1 MRSEKAARAAGGVKI
16 ELCSSRRFSY
26 NFNPGAMKSQRKNC
40 EAIQE
45 LKMAPRRVLVIST
58 VVVAFAGVGAWW
70 LEHAQPDGMVKAAVA
85 PVPVTVAIAS
95 REDLP
100 IYLSGLGVVQASFT
114 VGIRPQVD
122 GKLEEVLFKEG
133 EHVRKGDVLAKI
145 DPRLYQA
152 ALDNAKAQKAK
163 DEAQVIS
170 ARKDLERSRTLVNQF
185 FETKQV
191 VDQQQAKVDQVIAM
205 VDGDRAAIETAQTNL
220 DYTSIV
226 APSDG
231 RMGVRLIDP
240 GNIVHASDSSPIVTL
255 TLTRP
260 SAVIF
265 TLPARSLDDVRAALA
280 NGPVEVTAFSQDN
293 RRALGKGTLLLI
305 DNMVDQASATMR
317 MKAMFGNENEQLW
330 PGDFVN
336 ARVSLKVLRG
346 ALTVPSA
353 AIQTGPDG
361 IFAWV
366 VAKGDVVQVR
376 PITSGPTTDGH
387 TVITMGLT
395 EDDRVVVSGQYKL
408 RQNSKVALTLPNP
421 AVDKQALAP

>member
-1 MRSEKAARAAGGVKI
+1 VARHQI
-16 ELCSSRRFSY
+16 
-26 NFNPGAMKSQRKNC
+26 
-40 EAIQE
+40 
-45 LKMAPRRVLVIST
+45 LVIST
-58 VVVAFAGVGAWW
+58 IVVALAGGGAWYE
-70 LEHAQPDGMVKAAVA
+70 LERADPVVKAAAA

-122 GKLEEVLFKEG
+122 GKLEQVLFKEG

-170 ARKDLERSRTLVNQF
+170 ARKDLQRSSTLVNQF

-205 VDGDRAAIETAQTNL
+205 VDADRAAIETAQTNL

-231 RMGVRLIDP
+231 RMGVRMIDP

-255 TLTRP
+255 TLTQP
-260 SAVIF
+260 SAVMF
-265 TLPARSLDDVRAALA
+265 TLSARSLNDVRDAMAR
-280 NGPVEVTAFSQDN
+280 GPVEVTALSQDN
-293 RRALGKGTLLLI
+293 RHTLGKGTLLLI
-305 DNMVDQASATMR
+305 DNTVDQASATMR
-317 MKAMFGNENEQLW
+317 LKAMFANEDEQLW

-336 ARVSLKVLRG
+336 TKVSLDVLRG
-346 ALTVPSA
+346 ALTIPSA
-353 AIQTGPDG
+353 AIQVGPDG
-361 IFAWV
+361 KFAWV
-366 VAKGDVVQVR
+366 VAEGDVVQAR
-376 PITSGPTTDGH
+376 PITPGPTTDGR
-387 TVITMGLT
+387 TMITLGLV
-395 EDDRVVVSGQYKL
+395 EGERVVVSGQYKL
-408 RQNSKVALTLPNP
+408 RQNSKVTVTSPAP
-421 AVDKQALAP
+421 AVAKQALAP